1 MVNFLDKAGV
11 TYLVSKI
18 KEIANGKVD
27 KAAGKGLSTND
38 YTTEEKDK
46 LAGIDTGATK
56 NTVDTTISSTSTN
69 AISAKAVYEALQKK
83 AATTSPSFT
92 GTPTAPTPA
101 DGDSTTKIATTA
113 FVNNA
118 VSSAVA
124 GVDAMRFKGTLGTGG
139 TVTVLPTTYKV
150 GDTYRVITAG
160 TYAGQVCEIGD
171 LVMAIES
178 KDAKNN
184 LDTDWTVAQTNINGA
199 ITKITATAPIAVS
212 GSGSSRALTHAASG
226 VTAGTYKSVTVDK
239 NGHVTSGTNPTTLAG
254 YGITDAI
261 KSSDLVAITNTEID
275 AMFS

>member
-18 KEIANGKVD
+18 KEIANSKVD
-27 KAAGKGLSTND
+27 KVTGKGLSTND

-56 NTVDTTISSTSTN
+56 NTVDAAISSTSTN
-69 AISAKAVYEALQKK
+69 AISTKAVYEALLKK
-83 AATTSPSFT
+83 AATASPNFT
-92 GTPTAPTPA
+92 GTPTAPTPT

-150 GDTYRVITAG
+150 GDTYRVTTAG

-199 ITKITATAPIAVS
+199 ITKIAATTPIAVS

-226 VTAGTYKSVTVDK
+226 VTAGTYTSVTVDK
-239 NGHVTSGTNPTTLAG
+239 YGHVTSGTNPTTLAG

-261 KSSDLVAITNTEID
+261 KSSELVAITNTEID